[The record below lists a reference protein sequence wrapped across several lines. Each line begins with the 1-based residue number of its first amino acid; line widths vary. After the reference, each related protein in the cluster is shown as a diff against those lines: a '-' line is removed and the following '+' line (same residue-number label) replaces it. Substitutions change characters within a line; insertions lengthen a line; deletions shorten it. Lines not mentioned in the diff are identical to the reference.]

1 MMRRGVPGTEII
13 NDGAS
18 LRIVKPAGVILVSKL
33 HIKTIDTIKDEI
45 VRLNIGEGPLKN
57 IYIRFAEVVYPTGLD
72 NAAQLRDEIN
82 YMLLNNVNGTATE
95 VKQDSEINILANVLT
110 TLNDIKTAIS
120 NIQCGC
126 NTNGQIM
133 RIDESI
139 PLITYY
145 GYATAGSLPNQAV
158 WSIKKITRSAA
169 TDIVTTEWADG
180 NELFDNIW
188 DERYNLIYAA
198 INIPSV

>member
-1 MMRRGVPGTEII
+1 
-13 NDGAS
+13 
-18 LRIVKPAGVILVSKL
+18 
-33 HIKTIDTIKDEI
+33 
-45 VRLNIGEGPLKN
+45 
-57 IYIRFAEVVYPTGLD
+57 
-72 NAAQLRDEIN
+72 
-82 YMLLNNVNGTATE
+82 
-95 VKQDSEINILANVLT
+95 
-110 TLNDIKTAIS
+110 
-120 NIQCGC
+120 
-126 NTNGQIM
+126 M

>member
-1 MMRRGVPGTEII
+1 MRRGLPVTEII

-18 LRIVKPAGVILVSKL
+18 LRILKPAGVILVNKL
-33 HIKTIDTIKDEI
+33 HVKTIDTIKDEI

-57 IYIRFAEVVYPTGLD
+57 IYIRFADVIYPTGLE

-82 YMLLNNVNGTATE
+82 YMLNSVNGTATE
-95 VKQDSEINILANVLT
+95 VKQDSEISILANVLT
-110 TLNDIKTAIS
+110 TLNDIKTAII

-126 NTNGQIM
+126 NANGQII

-139 PLITYY
+139 PLVTYY
-145 GYATAGSLPNQAV
+145 GYATTGSMPNLAV
-158 WSIKKITRSAA
+158 WSIKKITRNAA
-169 TDIVTTEWADG
+169 TDIVITEWADG